1 MATDA
6 QIRKLR
12 EIAERRCYADEVLL
26 EMALDADII
35 PSPDHCNLLE
45 DLTED
50 QAADLLDRLEADEDE
65 PDGPDE
71 GEGVPA

>member
-6 QIRKLR
+6 QIHELR

-26 EMALDADII
+26 DMALDAGVIA
-35 PSPDHCNLLE
+35 SPDHCNLLD
-45 DLTED
+45 DLTEEE
-50 QAADLLDRLEADEDE
+50 AALLLERLEADEDE
-65 PDGPDE
+65 PGGPDE